1 MTITRI
7 VLCGS
12 MKVKD
17 DYPDYRTW
25 YQTIQIP
32 GIYNGTRNIIIA
44 HIKERIVGFISLKKT
59 SEEKKICTFYVEKN
73 FRRNKIGMLLAA
85 KAVEY
90 LEEDK
95 PLITIPLDKLNE
107 FAHIAAKYDWQ
118 ISDIKENLY
127 RLQERG
133 KPFCK
138 HYVPYCPDTHP
149 QSGTKAGLRRNTLLV
164 CRQECIPVARGYF
177 QRKNGNLHPPDTGG
191 DTTRETGS
199 VLGPRNCP
207 DHPINH
213 STTTYLRGSINDIPL

>member
-1 MTITRI
+1 MIEI
-7 VLCGS
+7 HNIEELIKENYPPEVIEKLLMDVLVLS

-25 YQTIQIP
+25 YQTIQTP

-127 RLQERG
+127 RLNNPEVIVNGELKQENLSLEKR
-133 KPFCK
+133 KSLKKTYKLYKFIRLK
-138 HYVPYCPDTHP
+138 TIL
-149 QSGTKAGLRRNTLLV
+149 STKFV
-164 CRQECIPVARGYF
+164 E
-177 QRKNGNLHPPDTGG
+177 RKNKIQ
-191 DTTRETGS
+191 
-199 VLGPRNCP
+199 LG
-207 DHPINH
+207 
-213 STTTYLRGSINDIPL
+213 

>member
-1 MTITRI
+1 MIEI
-7 VLCGS
+7 HNIEELIKENYPPEVIEKLLMDVLVLS

-127 RLQERG
+127 RLNNPEVIVNGELKQENLSLEKR
-133 KPFCK
+133 KSLKKTYKLYKFIRLK
-138 HYVPYCPDTHP
+138 TIL
-149 QSGTKAGLRRNTLLV
+149 STKFV
-164 CRQECIPVARGYF
+164 E
-177 QRKNGNLHPPDTGG
+177 RKNKIQ
-191 DTTRETGS
+191 
-199 VLGPRNCP
+199 LG
-207 DHPINH
+207 
-213 STTTYLRGSINDIPL
+213 

>member
-1 MTITRI
+1 MIEI
-7 VLCGS
+7 HNIEELMKENYPPEVIEKLLMDVLVLS

-44 HIKERIVGFISLKKT
+44 HIKDRIVGFISLKKT

-118 ISDIKENLY
+118 ISDIRENLY
-127 RLQERG
+127 RLNNPEVIVNGELKQENLSLEKR
-133 KPFCK
+133 KSLKKTYKLYKFIRLK
-138 HYVPYCPDTHP
+138 TIL
-149 QSGTKAGLRRNTLLV
+149 STKFV
-164 CRQECIPVARGYF
+164 E
-177 QRKNGNLHPPDTGG
+177 RKNKIQ
-191 DTTRETGS
+191 
-199 VLGPRNCP
+199 LG
-207 DHPINH
+207 
-213 STTTYLRGSINDIPL
+213 

>member
-1 MTITRI
+1 MIEI
-7 VLCGS
+7 HNIEELMKENYPPEVIEKLLMDVLVLS

-127 RLQERG
+127 RLNNPEVIVNGELKQENLSLEKR
-133 KPFCK
+133 KSLKKTYKLYKFIRLK
-138 HYVPYCPDTHP
+138 TIL
-149 QSGTKAGLRRNTLLV
+149 STKFV
-164 CRQECIPVARGYF
+164 E
-177 QRKNGNLHPPDTGG
+177 RKNKIQLD
-191 DTTRETGS
+191 
-199 VLGPRNCP
+199 
-207 DHPINH
+207 
-213 STTTYLRGSINDIPL
+213 